1 MQHRRRVMVSLAATS
16 LIASALVAWG
26 SPASAATQTFTQ
38 PEPVVAT
45 WESTG
50 RVSAS
55 TGSLDVPVVPDADG
69 ETSTLTVAGPALA
82 RTVDVAVQVNLIHPS
97 VDDLDLVL
105 VAPDGRAMT
114 LIGDVGGVNG
124 LDGWVEIGAFSFGGM
139 TGPLA
144 PYSDTSIDPEVERGL
159 PTDFDTTPGDADAFP
174 GAAPASFVPLFG
186 TDVSGVWT
194 LHAYD
199 DTTGNVGSVT
209 GWSIRLTYGITA
221 SPSPSTLVVSGT
233 PQVVTDVDLMLHDV
247 DSGHLSDTEVVLESP
262 DGRYAHVLSDA
273 GGSAVADLDMALDDE
288 AGADIPESETPAAGG
303 SYRPRNY
310 DGGDA
315 SEPLG
320 GVETIA
326 MDARLSVFDGGPAT
340 GTWKLWLFQECCG
353 ASSAIASWSLR
364 ITTADPPPTPASVVS
379 DTTAPVLS
387 GVRLR
392 PGLLPT
398 GEGARLKVTSSER
411 ASLAGVVQRRREG
424 KWQAVGTKRWSL
436 AAGANTRTFYGK
448 TSERRLR
455 SGAYRVRLVATDP
468 AGNSSAT
475 TSIRFRVD
483 RG

>member
-1 MQHRRRVMVSLAATS
+1 M
-16 LIASALVAWG
+16 
-26 SPASAATQTFTQ
+26 
-38 PEPVVAT
+38 
-45 WESTG
+45 
-50 RVSAS
+50 
-55 TGSLDVPVVPDADG
+55 
-69 ETSTLTVAGPALA
+69 
-82 RTVDVAVQVNLIHPS
+82 
-97 VDDLDLVL
+97 DDLDLVL

-124 LDGWVEIGAFSFGGM
+124 LDGWVEIGAFGFGGM

-326 MDARLSVFDGGPAT
+326 MDARLSIFDGGPAT

-411 ASLAGVVQRRREG
+411 ASLAGVVQRRRDG

-448 TSERRLR
+448 TSERRLGPARTGSAWSPPTRPATARPPLDPLPRRPRLTRPGWRGANKVRCTTTRPDTAYQLTGHEGIWVPRLHRVCTRSVLTGR
-455 SGAYRVRLVATDP
+455 SG
-468 AGNSSAT
+468 SSAAPAMPHLT
-475 TSIRFRVD
+475 
-483 RG
+483 